1 MDLGRDALLAGA
13 AAIAGAVNAVAGGG
27 TLISFPAAMAWGLP
41 STVANATNAVAMA
54 PGSLASAWGY
64 RRELGGDVRAVVLL
78 SAPAVVGAVAGAAI
92 LHHTSQRLF
101 DAIVPWLVLGATLLI
116 LFQGF
121 LRKKKSDDEAA
132 AASDPPTRGRTA
144 LAVACQLLVGVYG
157 GYFGAAMGIVTL
169 AFLSLLVSGNMHR
182 KNAIKNLLAA
192 LVNGV
197 ASIYFVIAGLV
208 SARAALIM
216 IAGAMSGGFVGAR
229 LARRT
234 SPQVIRGIVVVIGL
248 SLSALLA
255 WRAYAPRAARAS
267 AASSSSTAAA
277 GPPAWVA
284 RVGAASASPEGWRA
298 YRERIRARVLV
309 SSGLWPPFERPPVRA
324 VAFARVERDGYSVE
338 NVQLETWPGFFLTGN
353 VYRPANGAGARRP
366 AVLSLHGHW
375 KDGRFADT
383 DVESV
388 PGRAITLAR
397 LGFVVLTADMVGYG
411 DLAPLVSHSPPATD
425 APAEPPY
432 ALGLYAIQLWNNL
445 RALDYLAALPD
456 VDGARIGVT
465 GGSSGGLQSVM
476 LAAAD
481 DRVAAVAA
489 VSMIAA
495 GFQGGC
501 ACENPPLL
509 RIDLSNAEIAAAVA
523 PRPLL
528 LVAATGDWT
537 KDAPHEVGE
546 PLARLYAA
554 LGAPDHFRV
563 VQFEGP
569 HNYNR
574 TAREAVYAWLGRWL
588 GGRPDADRIGE
599 PAFRAEPRAALA
611 AITPEHPRPAGALD
625 ARGLLASMRRAA
637 DAQTAAMLAAAT
649 TDVAA
654 RARLRGVL
662 QPALADLFV
671 LPWPPPAPAPAP
683 RAARGRRAVLIVAG
697 SAGEAAALER
707 ALGADA
713 SVTTLVLR
721 EHAREE
727 PGTGVPRHHALY
739 PDTYVRRPLAWQVRD
754 ALAAIDAEA
763 ARADVAEVQVAGV
776 GAAGPAALLARA
788 VARSPKLGRA
798 AIDLGAPG
806 AADGYPGLARLG
818 GLDAAAAIVEPPP
831 LVVRA
836 QPTATPAENDPATPE
851 AIAAFLLR

>member
-1 MDLGRDALLAGA
+1 MDLGRDGLLAGA
-13 AAIAGAVNAVAGGG
+13 AAVAGAVNAVAGGG

-41 STVANATNAVAMA
+41 STVANATNAIAMS

-78 SAPAVVGAVAGAAI
+78 SAPAMLGAVAGAAI

-121 LRKKKSDDEAA
+121 LRKKEEAA
-132 AASDPPTRGRTA
+132 ASAPPTRGRTA
-144 LAVACQLLVGVYG
+144 LAIACQLLVGVYG

-197 ASIYFVIAGLV
+197 ASIYFVFAGLV
-208 SARAALIM
+208 SGRAALIM

-234 SPQVIRGIVVVIGL
+234 SPRVIRGIVVVIGL
-248 SLSALLA
+248 SLSGLLA
-255 WRAYAPRAARAS
+255 WRAYAPRAARA
-267 AASSSSTAAA
+267 ASAAA
-277 GPPAWVA
+277 GAAPAAWVA
-284 RVGAASASPEGWRA
+284 RLDAAAASQEAWRA
-298 YRERIRARVLV
+298 YRERIRTRILV
-309 SSGLWPPFERPPVRA
+309 SSGLSYGFARPAVRA
-324 VAFARVERDGYSVE
+324 LVFGRVERNGYSVE
-338 NVQLETWPGFFLTGN
+338 NVQLETWPGFFITGN
-353 VYRPANGAGARRP
+353 VYRPAEPGAGAGVRRP

-375 KDGRFADT
+375 KGGRFADT
-383 DVESV
+383 EVESV

-397 LGFVVLTADMVGYG
+397 LGFVVLSPDMVGFG
-411 DLAPLVSHSPPATD
+411 DLESLVPHSPPATD
-425 APAEPPY
+425 APAALPY
-432 ALGLYAIQLWNNL
+432 AMGLHSIQLWNNL

-481 DRVAAVAA
+481 DRVAAVAS

-509 RIDLSNAEIAAAVA
+509 RIDLTNAELAAAVA

-537 KDAPHEVGE
+537 KDTPREVGE
-546 PLARLYAA
+546 PLSRLYAG
-554 LGAPDHFRV
+554 LGASDHFRV

-588 GGRPDADRIGE
+588 GGRPDADRIAE
-599 PAFRAEPRAALA
+599 PPFRAEPRAALA
-611 AITPEHPRPAGALD
+611 AITAEHPPAGALD
-625 ARGLLASMRRAA
+625 AGGLLADMRRIA
-637 DAQTAAMLAAAT
+637 DTQLDLILGLAEKRT
-649 TDVAA
+649 EA
-654 RARLRGVL
+654 RAYVRERLA
-662 QPALADLFV
+662 PALAELLV
-671 LPWPPPAPAPAP
+671 LPPATPARGVPPADP
-683 RAARGRRAVLIVAG
+683 RAGRAVLIVAG
-697 SAGEAAALER
+697 TAGEAAALTR
-707 ALGADA
+707 AIGNDA
-713 SVTTLVLR
+713 AVTTLVLP

-727 PGTGVPRHHALY
+727 PGSGVPKHHALY
-739 PDTYVRRPLAWQVRD
+739 PDTYFRRPLAWQVRD
-754 ALAAIDAEA
+754 ALAAIDALA
-763 ARADVAEVQVAGV
+763 ARADVGEALVAGV
-776 GAAGPAALLARA
+776 GAGGPAALLARA
-788 VARSPKLGRA
+788 LAHSPKLGRA
-798 AIDLGAPG
+798 AIDLRAPA
-806 AADGYPGLARLG
+806 AADGYPGLARIG
-818 GLDAAAAIVEPPP
+818 GLRAATALVDPPP
-831 LVVRA
+831 LLVRA
-836 QPTATPAENDPATPE
+836 GESFDPA
-851 AIAAFLLR
+851 AVAAFLLR